1 MAIYY
6 VDNAYYAA
14 LEYLED
20 DDGGDQPARA
30 VIPPNPLDL
39 IDKQTYICRK
49 SRAVNLISLKQ
60 MCLEN
65 VARNMDS
72 VWCKDFVENWSGQ
85 MMLYFLG
92 PFEQI
97 AGGCVFELMEIL
109 RSKNCLHYRYLPSLI
124 TGRLETLN
132 LKDTK
137 NMNKLLSPIRFR
149 CEINLKILNLEN
161 CSGMKE
167 SNLCLTLQNLKRL
180 EHLNLRNTGISDN
193 ILESIGSC
201 TFPLQRL
208 QVSDNEK
215 ITNQGVHQLCNKH
228 FANHLKAV
236 SVEFTDVNIEGIFHL
251 LESLPKL
258 EVLEHISTT
267 DAVLNWKLKY
277 RDKVLNLR
285 QLKLDLS
292 AYTNEELYMLV
303 MTCKQLTDLSFTS
316 SAAVTQDAL
325 LPFLDMAK
333 VSKLS
338 SNCVLIP
345 EMSWFMH
352 LGQSMTHIDIGCVSP
367 CATQIDLSII
377 GSSCPKLMSL
387 SLRNVNMVES
397 KTDFTQGCMFKT
409 LHNVQLQN
417 VALANNVP
425 ETLKFIFCH
434 THSIQRIELCLFCLA
449 EGFMESV
456 FSACFTNPKVL
467 FKLKVVSFV
476 KCQNLNDVAFN
487 HFLCSAPRLEELHF
501 HENANVYFI
510 TRLIAHNKMNVKV
523 VCDKTL
529 EADDL

>member
-1 MAIYY
+1 MQAPKSKLVAGYVRKRNALTKHQIGIRHRPARRRRTESDWWTPVAYTEIGTKYKFYSPSFSHQTITYNIAKYSSHSSWRSSKMAIYY

-49 SRAVNLISLKQ
+49 SRAVNLMSLKQ
-60 MCLEN
+60 ICLEN
-65 VARNMDS
+65 VAQNMDS

-85 MMLYFLG
+85 IMLYFLG

-97 AGGCVFELMEIL
+97 AGGCVFELMELL

-124 TGRLETLN
+124 TGQ
-132 LKDTK
+132 
-137 NMNKLLSPIRFR
+137 FR
-149 CEINLKILNLEN
+149 CEVNLKILNLEN

-180 EHLNLRNTGISDN
+180 EQLNLRNTGISDN

-215 ITNQGVHQLCNKH
+215 ITNQGVSQLCNKH
-228 FANHLKAV
+228 FAIHLKAV

-258 EVLEHISTT
+258 EVLEHIFTT

-277 RDKVLNLR
+277 RDEVLNLR

-292 AYTNEELYMLV
+292 AYTNEELFTLV
-303 MTCKQLTDLSFTS
+303 MTCKQLTDISFTS

-345 EMSWFMH
+345 EISWFMH
-352 LGQSMTHIDIGCVSP
+352 LGQSMTHIDIGCVNP
-367 CATQIDLSII
+367 CATQIDLTII
-377 GSSCPKLMSL
+377 GSSCPNLLSL
-387 SLRNVNMVES
+387 SLRNVHMVETS
-397 KTDFTQGCMFKT
+397 
-409 LHNVQLQN
+409 
-417 VALANNVP
+417 
-425 ETLKFIFCH
+425 LK
-434 THSIQRIELCLFCLA
+434 
-449 EGFMESV
+449 
-456 FSACFTNPKVL
+456 
-467 FKLKVVSFV
+467 
-476 KCQNLNDVAFN
+476 AFWN
-487 HFLCSAPRLEELHF
+487 LCSVPASPTQK
-501 HENANVYFI
+501 Y
-510 TRLIAHNKMNVKV
+510 
-523 VCDKTL
+523 
-529 EADDL
+529 